1 MKSALKQIQDRHY
14 ALELRQAG
22 VQKILGIGVV
32 VHKKKVW
39 VESVAL

>member
-1 MKSALKQIQDRHY
+1 MKNALKQIQAMNY
-14 ALELRQAG
+14 ALELRQVG

>member
-22 VQKILGIGVV
+22 VQKILSIGIV
-32 VHKKKVW
+32 VHKK
-39 VESVAL
+39 SVG